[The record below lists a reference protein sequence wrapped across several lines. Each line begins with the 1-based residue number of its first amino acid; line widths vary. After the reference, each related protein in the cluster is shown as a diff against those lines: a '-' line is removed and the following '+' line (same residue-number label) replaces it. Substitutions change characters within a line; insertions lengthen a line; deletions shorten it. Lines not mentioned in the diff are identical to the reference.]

1 MKTNSRSCRLLAVVI
16 SLCMLFTSMGQLAF
30 AADETGPAEAA
41 VQNETQLDPEI
52 NWGGVLIP

>member
-52 NWGGVLIP
+52 NWGGY